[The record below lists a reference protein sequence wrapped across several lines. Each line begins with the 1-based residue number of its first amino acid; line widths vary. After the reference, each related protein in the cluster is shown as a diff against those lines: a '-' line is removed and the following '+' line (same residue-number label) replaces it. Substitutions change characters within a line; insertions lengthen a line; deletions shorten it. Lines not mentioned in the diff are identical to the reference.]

1 MGIFANE
8 MYKLLE
14 TVQYKYT
21 TTVRQLPL
29 DEPRIQVDLNTRQI
43 KISESEYSDFLSMEK
58 DHRAETVYF
67 ELDRYFEDVDL
78 FNCTCIVEYINAK
91 GQMRIYPVTLKDI
104 KSLESQHRMILG
116 WSLGNEATAAA
127 GTITFSLS
135 FYAINT
141 ETHSVVY
148 SLQTAP
154 AQGNILY
161 GMDYTQEQEEESE
174 DYYKLSENHF
184 ETLLAMINQK
194 NVYWNDL

>member
-8 MYKLLE
+8 IYKLLE

-29 DEPRIQVDLNTRQI
+29 DEPRIQVDLNTREI

-58 DHRAETVYF
+58 EHRAETVYF

-91 GQMRIYPVTLKDI
+91 GQMRIYPVTVKDI
-104 KSLESQHRMILG
+104 TSLASQHKMILAWNIG
-116 WSLGNEATAAA
+116 GEATVAA

-194 NVYWNDL
+194 NVYWNDV

>member
-1 MGIFANE
+1 
-8 MYKLLE
+8 
-14 TVQYKYT
+14 
-21 TTVRQLPL
+21 
-29 DEPRIQVDLNTRQI
+29 
-43 KISESEYSDFLSMEK
+43 
-58 DHRAETVYF
+58 
-67 ELDRYFEDVDL
+67 
-78 FNCTCIVEYINAK
+78 
-91 GQMRIYPVTLKDI
+91 MRIYPVTLKDI

-161 GMDYTQEQEEESE
+161 GMNYTQEQEEESE

-184 ETLLAMINQK
+184 ETLLAMIN
-194 NVYWNDL
+194 

>member
-91 GQMRIYPVTLKDI
+91 NQMRIYPVTIKDI
-104 KSLESQHRMILG
+104 TSLASQHRMILAWNIG
-116 WSLGNEATAAA
+116 GEATIAP

-154 AQGNILY
+154 AQGTILY
-161 GMDYTQEQEEESE
+161 GMDYTQEQKEEND

-184 ETLLAMINQK
+184 ETLVAMINQK
-194 NVYWNDL
+194 NVYWNDV

>member
-8 MYKLLE
+8 IYKLLE

-29 DEPRIQVDLNTRQI
+29 DEPRIQVDLNTREI

-58 DHRAETVYF
+58 EHRAETVYF

-78 FNCTCIVEYINAK
+78 FNCTCIVEYINAE
-91 GQMRIYPVTLKDI
+91 GQMRIYPVTVKDI
-104 KSLESQHRMILG
+104 TSLASQHKMILAWNIG
-116 WSLGNEATAAA
+116 GEATVAA

-194 NVYWNDL
+194 NVYWNDV

>member
-8 MYKLLE
+8 IYKLLE

-91 GQMRIYPVTLKDI
+91 GQMRIYPVTVKDI
-104 KSLESQHRMILG
+104 TSLASQHKMILAWNIG
-116 WSLGNEATAAA
+116 GEATVAA

-135 FYAINT
+135 FYAINP

-154 AQGNILY
+154 AQGTILY
-161 GMDYTQEQEEESE
+161 GMDYTQEQEEEND

-194 NVYWNDL
+194 NVYWNDV

>member
-116 WSLGNEATAAA
+116 WNLGGEATVAA

-161 GMDYTQEQEEESE
+161 GMDYTQEQEKESE
-174 DYYKLSENHF
+174 DYYK
-184 ETLLAMINQK
+184 
-194 NVYWNDL
+194 

>member
-58 DHRAETVYF
+58 DHRAETVQF
-67 ELDRYFEDVDL
+67 EVDRYFEDVDL

-154 AQGNILY
+154 AQGNILWIIH
-161 GMDYTQEQEEESE
+161 
-174 DYYKLSENHF
+174 KNKRKKVKII
-184 ETLLAMINQK
+184 IN
-194 NVYWNDL
+194 